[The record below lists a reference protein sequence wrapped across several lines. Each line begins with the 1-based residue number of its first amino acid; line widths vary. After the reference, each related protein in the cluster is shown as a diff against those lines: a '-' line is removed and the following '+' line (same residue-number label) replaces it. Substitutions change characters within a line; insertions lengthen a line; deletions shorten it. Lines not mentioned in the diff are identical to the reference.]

1 MPLVSPGAVYV
12 ARLGYHDNAIGSAES
27 DMGGWATAAA
37 AWNAALAIFDP
48 TLAAQIAEAETG
60 AKGAV
65 TPEAAALFRAAL
77 AAAPAAEARLREP
90 ARQAINPS
98 GLSHPPRSGWSCEAK
113 STSTVGKASPVPID
127 DPLTAQPSGRR
138 ASRPE
143 PAAESA
149 SRPPAIARFL

>member
-12 ARLGYHDNAIGSAES
+12 ARPGYHDNAIGSAES

-65 TPEAAALFRAAL
+65 TPERPPPCSVPRPPPRPPPKL
-77 AAAPAAEARLREP
+77 ACASPP
-90 ARQAINPS
+90 ARRSTHPDCLVPRDQVGPVKRNP
-98 GLSHPPRSGWSCEAK
+98 LPP
-113 STSTVGKASPVPID
+113 
-127 DPLTAQPSGRR
+127 
-138 ASRPE
+138 
-143 PAAESA
+143 
-149 SRPPAIARFL
+149 